1 MAAAAAA
8 AAEAIKEKH
17 VSQGR
22 GYPRPTD
29 TCDECKETIQLCWGE
44 VVAEPYWRHVPRPGG
59 SESKPKCTGASE
71 TATHR
76 LAKRVLL
83 EYIATGSTVVVSRTC
98 EKHLHAH
105 RGLVFGTAPNR
116 RFCEEYRD
124 ELRGCL
130 WDIAAVDIA
139 TGQLHFAIEIVVKIP
154 AWHSPAGADVTWV
167 AIDATDVLDK
177 LDRDGHPETL
187 MLKDLRKLS
196 PAECYRCQEE
206 VAAKESED
214 AAADAA
220 KPLLFQFASELGFLV
235 GDKWKLPVYA
245 ADQKPD
251 RKLWKR
257 FLDMERCMKCG
268 QKQERAHRFM
278 GQMSDGLKIGR
289 PFCRDCYME
298 VRADCPPKCQ
308 KCGAEFAFREGYVH
322 GRASFCGPCF
332 RSPDWR
338 PVQPQKEEAKVAEEK

>member
-1 MAAAAAA
+1 MAVA
-8 AAEAIKEKH
+8 AAETIKENH

-22 GYPRPTD
+22 GHPRPTD
-29 TCDECKETIQLCWGE
+29 TCDECKEAIQLCWGE
-44 VVAEPYWRHVPRPGG
+44 VITTPYWRHVPGPGG
-59 SESKPKCTGASE
+59 GGVGEPKPKCTGASE
-71 TATHR
+71 SATHR
-76 LAKRVLL
+76 LAKRLLL
-83 EYIATGSTVVVSRTC
+83 EYLASGSTVVVSRTC
-98 EKHLHAH
+98 EKHPHTH
-105 RGLVFGTAPNR
+105 RGFVFGTAPAR
-116 RFCEEYRD
+116 RFCGDFRD
-124 ELRGCL
+124 PARNCV
-130 WDIAAVDIA
+130 WDIATVDTSA
-139 TGQLHFAIEIVVKIP
+139 GDKVVFGIEVYVTRE
-154 AWHSPAGADVTWV
+154 ADRLARDGMPWV
-167 AIDATDVLDK
+167 EVDATQVLDM

-338 PVQPQKEEAKVAEEK
+338 PVQPQKEE